1 MITKIAI
8 LGCRSLREDWAQVP
22 QRRDRGQWQRQVEP
36 LSRAALAGGHRARA
50 HHSVVGGG
58 GRASFHA
65 VGRPESFARSVKRG
79 EQPVQGTVR
88 KARLMRSR
96 YLSVPSDSS
105 AAFKGRSSP
114 CCRISFSKNT
124 WARRSSRTTRDPPGP
139 GRRGD
144 ALPRHAA
151 RPGHQRWRCE
161 ASIAYLS
168 PANNMPRVTGVTPPL

>member
-1 MITKIAI
+1 MITKVAI
-8 LGCRSLREDWAQVP
+8 SGYRSLREDWAQVP

-88 KARLMRSR
+88 KARAHEEQISQRAVGQLGSLQGTEQPVLPHLVLEKHLSETLVQDDERPAWTWPSR
-96 YLSVPSDSS
+96 
-105 AAFKGRSSP
+105 
-114 CCRISFSKNT
+114 
-124 WARRSSRTTRDPPGP
+124 
-139 GRRGD
+139 
-144 ALPRHAA
+144 
-151 RPGHQRWRCE
+151 
-161 ASIAYLS
+161 
-168 PANNMPRVTGVTPPL
+168 